1 MRIVEQ
7 QQCNQKS
14 QQRAAGASP
23 FGVNFTLCMRDCK
36 GSCLCR
42 RTGDPAW
49 EAGNPRKSLFN
60 AFAAELQRAAALCRG
75 TGCLRK
81 PLLNTLYVG
90 LQRAVALCRG
100 TGCPRKPLL
109 LALYAGLQ
117 RAAAL
122 CRGTGCPRKPS
133 FSLLV
138 RRRRRPEKKNTTV
151 EEGKGQTQQYTDAL
165 PDPCQLP
172 ADVISIAHEPEQNV
186 TTHTIN
192 FAYLTELP
200 RTIMHNF
207 PGLEATMKE

>member
-100 TGCPRKPLL
+100 TGCPRKP
-109 LALYAGLQ
+109 
-117 RAAAL
+117 
-122 CRGTGCPRKPS
+122 S

>member
-75 TGCLRK
+75 TGC
-81 PLLNTLYVG
+81 
-90 LQRAVALCRG
+90 
-100 TGCPRKPLL
+100 
-109 LALYAGLQ
+109 
-117 RAAAL
+117 
-122 CRGTGCPRKPS
+122 PRKPS
-133 FSLLV
+133 FSLLA

-200 RTIMHNF
+200 RTVMHNF